1 MRVVVPG
8 TIGRIS
14 AIAFALALLAT
25 PPVAAA
31 NREHQQ
37 MMADIRMLQEQNQ
50 QLQVVL
56 AALSDAL
63 KAISTRID
71 DQAAQTQKG
80 FADQRLLVDT
90 LAGELRVVREKI
102 DDGNVR
108 IASLRQE
115 VEAVRLSIPMMPV
128 SPPPEGT
135 EPGSVVDP
143 ATAPPPAAP
152 VLSPAAGMA
161 PQRLYD
167 TAYADFASGQWG
179 LAIQGFDAYIRSFPR
194 SELAERA
201 QFYIAESYDL
211 DGKPEQAIAAYD
223 QVIANYPAGEQAPF
237 AYYKRG
243 LLLARLGQVDR
254 ARESWETAIEKYPD
268 SDASRL
274 AKQRLDQLRRPGR

>member
-1 MRVVVPG
+1 MRPLVPGPVVV
-8 TIGRIS
+8 
-14 AIAFALALLAT
+14 AAVVCALVSG
-25 PPVAAA
+25 VAAPAGAA

-50 QLQVVL
+50 QLQVTL
-56 AALSDAL
+56 LALSDAL
-63 KAISTRID
+63 RAITARID
-71 DQAAQTQKG
+71 DQSAQTQKA

-90 LAGELRVVREKI
+90 LTGELRVVREKI
-102 DDGNVR
+102 DDSNVR

-115 VEAVRLSIPMMPV
+115 IEAVRLSIPMMPAGGA
-128 SPPPEGT
+128 PETAPVEGA
-135 EPGSVVDP
+135 DP
-143 ATAPPPAAP
+143 TATPPPAPLPSP
-152 VLSPAAGMA
+152 VAGMA

-179 LAIQGFDAYIRSFPR
+179 LAIQGFEAYIRSFPR
-194 SELAERA
+194 SDLAERA

-211 DGKPEQAIAAYD
+211 DGKPEQAITAYD
-223 QVIANYPAGEQAPF
+223 QVIANYPTGEQAPF

-243 LLLARLGQVDR
+243 LLLARLGQVER
-254 ARESWETAIEKYPD
+254 ARESWETTIQKYPD

>member
-1 MRVVVPG
+1 VAAVVCALVTSVAVPAG
-8 TIGRIS
+8 
-14 AIAFALALLAT
+14 
-25 PPVAAA
+25 AA

-50 QLQVVL
+50 QLQVTL
-56 AALSDAL
+56 LALSEAL
-63 KAISTRID
+63 KTITARID
-71 DQAAQTQKG
+71 DQSAQTRKA

-90 LAGELRVVREKI
+90 LTGELRVVREKI
-102 DDGNVR
+102 DDSNVR

-115 VEAVRLSIPMMPV
+115 VEAMRLSIPLAPV
-128 SPPPEGT
+128 GPAPET
-135 EPGSVVDP
+135 EPTEGADP
-143 ATAPPPAAP
+143 GVAPPASPLPSP
-152 VLSPAAGMA
+152 VAGMA

-179 LAIQGFDAYIRSFPR
+179 LAIQGFEAYIRSFPR
-194 SELAERA
+194 SDLAERA

-243 LLLARLGQVDR
+243 LLLARLGQVER
-254 ARESWETAIEKYPD
+254 ARESWETTIKKYPD

>member
-1 MRVVVPG
+1 MRPLVPG
-8 TIGRIS
+8 TGVV
-14 AIAFALALLAT
+14 AAVVCALVT
-25 PPVAAA
+25 SVAAPAGAA

-50 QLQVVL
+50 QLQVTL
-56 AALSDAL
+56 LALSDAL
-63 KAISTRID
+63 KAITTRID
-71 DQAAQTQKG
+71 DQSAQTRKA

-90 LAGELRVVREKI
+90 LTGELRVVREKI
-102 DDGNVR
+102 DDSNVR

-115 VEAVRLSIPMMPV
+115 VEAVRLSIPVMPAGGTPET
-128 SPPPEGT
+128 PPAEG
-135 EPGSVVDP
+135 VDP
-143 ATAPPPAAP
+143 AVVP
-152 VLSPAAGMA
+152 SPAPLPSPVAGMA

-179 LAIQGFDAYIRSFPR
+179 LAIQGFEAYIRSFPR
-194 SELAERA
+194 SDLAERA

-211 DGKPEQAIAAYD
+211 DGKPEQAITAYD

-243 LLLARLGQVDR
+243 LLLARLGQVER
-254 ARESWETAIEKYPD
+254 ARESWETTIQKYPD